1 MLTVWIHNL
10 VRRLQMGVPAAL
22 LSGNGS
28 ALQAAAGRSSGG
40 GGLHDEQQLQVVAVS
55 SKKKPR
61 LLHSRPATNNSILPS
76 FKVRT
81 TPDYISNISTH
92 ALHFFSIYSTPKRM
106 SCFVL
111 SSLFSSYL
119 CVCVML
125 GSVCVCVLYWSL
137 IHYCSCVTEHVFI
150 CIAC

>member
-10 VRRLQMGVPAAL
+10 VRRMQMGVPAAL

-40 GGLHDEQQLQVVAVS
+40 GSLHEEQQLQMVAVS

-61 LLHSRPATNNSILPS
+61 LLHSRPATNNNILPS
-76 FKVRT
+76 FKVCT
-81 TPDYISNISTH
+81 TPDYISNI
-92 ALHFFSIYSTPKRM
+92 FSIYSTPKRM

-111 SSLFSSYL
+111 SSLFSSCVCVL
-119 CVCVML
+119 CCVML
-125 GSVCVCVLYWSL
+125 GSVCVCVVLITNSL
-137 IHYCSCVTEHVFI
+137 LLMCY
-150 CIAC
+150 